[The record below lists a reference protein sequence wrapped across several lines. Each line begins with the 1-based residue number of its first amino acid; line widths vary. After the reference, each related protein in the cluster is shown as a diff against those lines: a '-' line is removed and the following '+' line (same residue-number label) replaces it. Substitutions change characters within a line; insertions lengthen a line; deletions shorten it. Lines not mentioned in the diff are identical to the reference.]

1 MDAAL
6 AEIDFALFFGHDPWK
21 LAHAAFGPAAG
32 FIDMAYGAWLPI
44 LLIFPYV
51 LGMLAPAHVRARFF
65 LSWVLSW
72 LILGVVV
79 AIALAS
85 AGPMFL
91 GDMRLAGAD
100 HYKGLVEAL
109 KATPIAEH
117 IHAYLWD
124 LYQHG
129 ETRLG
134 GGISAAP
141 SLHVA
146 MAWLYVLTTWRWW
159 KPLSIPAIAFFAV
172 ICVGSVF
179 LGYHYAVDGLIS
191 IAGVSTIWMLVG
203 RWVDGHKLTL
213 ARWGFAPLPRP
224 AGE

>member
-1 MDAAL
+1 VL
-6 AEIDFALFFGHDPWK
+6 T
-21 LAHAAFGPAAG
+21 
-32 FIDMAYGAWLPI
+32 
-44 LLIFPYV
+44 IF
-51 LGMLAPAHVRARFF
+51 APAQVRARFF
-65 LSWVLSW
+65 LTWVLSW
-72 LILGVVV
+72 ILLGILL

-91 GDMRLAGAD
+91 GDMRLAGAQ

-109 KATPIAEH
+109 KATPVADKV
-117 IHAYLWD
+117 HAYLWD

-159 KPLSIPAIAFFAV
+159 KPLSLPAIAFFAV

-213 ARWGFAPLPRP
+213 AHWGFAPMPKP